1 MMTYAIFHRAAL
13 ALLPA
18 ALLLGACGKADIP
31 TPAPAVDQG
40 GITFINA
47 AAHIAPTTLK
57 FLVDAKES
65 ASLVYGASSGYQAVP
80 AGSRSVQVMAGA
92 QAALTQLVAVEKDK
106 LYTFLAT
113 PSASSS
119 TVGGLLL
126 TDDLTVP
133 GTGKARIRLV
143 NLGQGTPTPLRLSQ
157 ITSTVNGPVVAD
169 IATNVASGTASS
181 FIEFSANVYTL
192 SVLDNAGNTIAVVGD
207 GSGGGT
213 GVFKY
218 TEGKIYTVVLSG
230 AVGSLNTDQKI
241 KAYQLGNN

>member
-1 MMTYAIFHRAAL
+1 MKTPSIFRRTAL

-18 ALLLGACGKADIP
+18 AILLGACSKTDVP

-40 GITFINA
+40 RVMFINA

-65 ASLVYGASSGYQAVP
+65 ASLAYGASSSYQNVTTGA
-80 AGSRSVQVMAGA
+80 RSVQVMAGT
-92 QAALTQLVAVEKDK
+92 QAALTQSATVEKDK
-106 LYTFLAT
+106 SYTFVAT

-133 GTGKARIRLV
+133 GTGKARIRLI
-143 NLGQGTPTPLRLSQ
+143 NLGQGAPTPLRLSQ
-157 ITSTVNGPVVAD
+157 ITTTVNGPVVSD
-169 IATNVASGTASS
+169 IATNVGSGTASP
-181 FIEFSANVYTL
+181 FIEFSANIYTL

-213 GVFKY
+213 GVYKY
-218 TEGKIYTVVLSG
+218 MEGKIYTVVLSG
-230 AVGSLNTDQKI
+230 AVGSLNSDQKI
-241 KAYQLGNN
+241 KAYQLNNN